1 MDVAGEG
8 NVFAIY
14 FVWLAKDN
22 KVEKFEK
29 KNRRAKFSG
38 KCKQKESRGS
48 NINFPIMEF
57 RKGE

>member
-29 KNRRAKFSG
+29 KTEE
-38 KCKQKESRGS
+38 Q
-48 NINFPIMEF
+48 NFQVNANKKKAEVAILIF
-57 RKGE
+57 L